1 MLGRPIVSVFLN
13 EGILFQSLADRNRA
27 NHCDY
32 ATTLVHGTSLEA
44 HVPKWPQPQDFV
56 VTITQRGGEDVG
68 AKDRRYTPAGENTAG
83 VSGAWSRRRK
93 KAPRVR
99 REIPVA
105 SRRCDAVRCRSRAIP
120 GCPIARGIDGS
131 TCQLRQ
137 CN

>member
-56 VTITQRGGEDVG
+56 VTITQRGGG
-68 AKDRRYTPAGENTAG
+68 G
-83 VSGAWSRRRK
+83 
-93 KAPRVR
+93 
-99 REIPVA
+99 
-105 SRRCDAVRCRSRAIP
+105 CR
-120 GCPIARGIDGS
+120 G
-131 TCQLRQ
+131 
-137 CN
+137 